1 MSTTSEKILVWD
13 LPVRI
18 GHWLLVGCFVVAWL
32 SGESEER
39 RLVHVVAGSA
49 MAGIVLFRLMW
60 GLFGSRYALF
70 IDFVRGPKAVVSYL
84 ESLLARE
91 PQHFVGHN
99 PAGGWA
105 ILLLLALA
113 IASSVTGW
121 LNYQDIGGAWTEE
134 LHETSVHAMLIVV
147 MIHLAGVLVGSV
159 VHRENLARAMLTGR
173 KLGEAADAIP
183 RSHWIAAASL
193 LVWSVAVAAVLS
205 R

>member
-1 MSTTSEKILVWD
+1 MSMTSEKILVWD

-18 GHWLLVGCFVVAWL
+18 GHWLLAGCFVVAWL
-32 SGESEER
+32 TGESEEW

-49 MAGIVLFRLMW
+49 MIGIVLFRLMW

-84 ESLLARE
+84 ESLLERE
-91 PQHFVGHN
+91 PQHYVGHN

-105 ILLLLALA
+105 IVLLLALA
-113 IASSVTGW
+113 IAGGVTGW

-134 LHETSVHAMLIVV
+134 LHEASAHAMLIVV

-173 KLGEAADAIP
+173 KLGEAADAIS
-183 RSHWIAAASL
+183 RSHRIAAVSL